1 MTIGK
6 RVIFATSAAL
16 VAVVV
21 LLSVFAY
28 QLVKRELYSRIDVT
42 LQTRVTELS
51 PTAAAGRQ
59 AFQSVIAAPGEL
71 VQVLDANGRSV
82 SPPYQVTVLPNG
94 PRQRAIARRAGSE
107 TETIK
112 VAGRRMRLVTS
123 HVGSG
128 EAP

>member
-42 LQTRVTELS
+42 LRTRATELA
-51 PTAAAGRQ
+51 PTARAGPQ
-59 AFQSVIAAPGEL
+59 AFSSVIAAPDEL
-71 VQVLDANGRSV
+71 VQLLTADGPLDP
-82 SPPYQVTVLPNG
+82 SPVPG
-94 PRQRAIARRAGSE
+94 DG
-107 TETIK
+107 
-112 VAGRRMRLVTS
+112 
-123 HVGSG
+123 
-128 EAP
+128 AP